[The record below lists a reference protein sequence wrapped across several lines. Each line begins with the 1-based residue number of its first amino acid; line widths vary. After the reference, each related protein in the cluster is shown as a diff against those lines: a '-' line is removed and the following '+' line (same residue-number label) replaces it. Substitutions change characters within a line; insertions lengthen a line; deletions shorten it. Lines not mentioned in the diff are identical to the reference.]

1 MARNNK
7 EEIQLTSSIARI
19 EQKIDD
25 LITETKEIK
34 DKATYTNGKIA
45 SALLQIN
52 TLETLQNEC
61 PAREYHK
68 KGKTSYHLYN
78 ILPLIIAAVALVV
91 AFTR

>member
-25 LITETKEIK
+25 LIIETKEIK

-52 TLETLQNEC
+52 TVETLQKEC
-61 PAREYHK
+61 PARAYHK
-68 KGKTSYHLYN
+68 KDKTSYHTYN
-78 ILPLIIAAVALVV
+78 VLTLIVAAVALII
-91 AFTR
+91 AFVR